1 MKTLFDTSILVA
13 ALVENHSKHE
23 RALPWLSKAKVK
35 EFEFVVSSHTLAEL
49 YAVLSSLPVKPRI
62 TPGVAW
68 KLIHENVESVA
79 KIVSLSSNEYNSLIK
94 RASERGFTGG
104 IIYEALIAEDKMHL
118 ANAVERNKRNRET
131 FSIPSAQQRNMLQPG
146 EYAQLIFE
154 GDEFQ
159 EEDPQFTGERMWV
172 KVLKREGKGDF
183 GELAND
189 SVFFPDLCFGKK
201 IHFLPKHIIDI
212 DFEEESPA

>member
-62 TPGVAW
+62 SPGVAW

-104 IIYEALIAEDKMHL
+104 IIYDALIAKVAL
-118 ANAVERNKRNRET
+118 KSKVERILTLNMKHFKRV
-131 FSIPSAQQRNMLQPG
+131 
-146 EYAQLIFE
+146 
-154 GDEFQ
+154 
-159 EEDPQFTGERMWV
+159 W
-172 KVLKREGKGDF
+172 EGK
-183 GELAND
+183 EEIL
-189 SVFFPDLCFGKK
+189 
-201 IHFLPKHIIDI
+201 
-212 DFEEESPA
+212 FEP